1 MAGSDGRVPLPVPV
15 PPVTPLVVLRA
26 FTPAPA
32 AWMPAHRGVDL
43 QAGDGQPVRAIRSG
57 TVVFA
62 EVLVD
67 RPVLVLR
74 SHGVRF
80 TFEPVRATAP
90 VGTHVHRG
98 DTIGIVATGGH
109 CSARCVHW
117 GARRDGVYLDPMSFL
132 QRGAPVLKPPR

>member
-1 MAGSDGRVPLPVPV
+1 MPLPVPV

-43 QAGDGQPVRAIRSG
+43 RAGAGQPVRAIRAG

-62 EVLVD
+62 EFVVD

-74 SHGVRF
+74 SHSVRF
-80 TFEPVRATAP
+80 TFEPVRATVP
-90 VGTHVHRG
+90 VGTRVHRG
-98 DTIGIVATGGH
+98 EAIGVVAAGGH

-117 GARRDGVYLDPMSFL
+117 GAKTGGTYVDPMSL
-132 QRGAPVLKPPR
+132 LSRGAPVLKPPL